1 MAVMAI
7 YPPFFTHIL
16 PVLHLTQER
25 HRKGGGRMH
34 AVSGTTV
41 FSVLAE
47 IATGIVVWLWLLMFD
62 NVW

>member
-34 AVSGTTV
+34 AVSGQLS
-41 FSVLAE
+41 SVPWQKLPQA
-47 IATGIVVWLWLLMFD
+47 LWFD
-62 NVW
+62 YDY